1 MSKIRKITILML
13 LAAVLAACLALFFVS
28 CNEPAGEDGG
38 NTPPETTPAEGETD
52 SREDPSKEAF
62 VAALSQALGYGAEAR
77 LTLTAGNMRIEGTV
91 RADVSENLLARI
103 DLHTGDAAVNVGV
116 QIGGGESLVL
126 LEAFG
131 EKLYFDLGDLE
142 EIAYRVSALADASLP
157 PVADGNYPPVVVGGT
172 DVGAVLSALDEL
184 NAFTLLSLISD
195 ADITGVPAAAGGY
208 EYAFS
213 LGGVGA
219 AEIRID
225 GENKLQSVSLRLSVN
240 DTQIAATL
248 DEIAVPEEKLLPAD
262 VAAEGYK
269 DVGTYL
275 SFIESVY
282 AEVRDMRFE
291 ASGTLRVNGT
301 EIGIENARVYSSG
314 DGKDIAAD
322 FNGGKISIGGTLT
335 VDDAHKIDAAFDG
348 EDLYLSYNGK
358 MNVKMNKSALDRTA
372 QVLKEN
378 FAFIL
383 DGFMQSD
390 LSDAINGGDFGAIFS
405 MVRSLNLSSD
415 ENGGYVLSGEFV
427 IEGSVVTV
435 TVSQSSAGVTLAF
448 GGSVI
453 TVKKSENATPITA
466 PENAENVYIDLSD
479 VSYLADAF
487 FQTANKNA
495 FKLSGAINVHLNV
508 LGIKADLSVGL
519 EANVRI
525 NKNAEGRITGVDAYV
540 VFDNTNVAK
549 KGSASVE
556 KTAVS
561 MIHDIAVKYGKCIIT
576 YTGDTL
582 YIDRM
587 NMKKSYIPLKFGYQ
601 FEDTAYEHKSL
612 AAADCTGDT
621 LKNLIFYALGVNTK
635 LVDLFKFDGTPDIA
649 SALGGYSSGNV
660 VDGIPQEHDVTL
672 NLAALTGSDM
682 FKPSTVK
689 ISANADNLL
698 VGLNIEE
705 LLIDFGA
712 GSVKLGLNAVN
723 DVGGAMDES
732 CFDAYLS
739 NSYEP
744 F

>member
-52 SREDPSKEAF
+52 SREDPAKEAF

-77 LTLTAGNMRIEGTV
+77 LTLTAGDMRIEGTV

-301 EIGIENARVYSSG
+301 EIGVENARVYSSG

-322 FNGGKISIGGTLT
+322 FNAGKISVGGTLN
-335 VDDAHKIDAAFDG
+335 VGGAHRVDAAFDG

-358 MNVKMNKSALDRTA
+358 MNVKMNKSALDETA
-372 QVLKEN
+372 RVLKDN
-378 FAFIL
+378 FAFIA
-383 DGFMQSD
+383 DGFMHVDVPSGLQ
-390 LSDAINGGDFGAIFS
+390 G
-405 MVRSLNLSSD
+405 LSSLLGMVKSVGLSVG
-415 ENGGYVLSGEFV
+415 ENGGYVLSGQFV
-427 IEGSVVTV
+427 VNGSAVNAE
-435 TVSQSSAGVTLAF
+435 VSQSAEGVKLVF
-448 GGSVI
+448 GGSAI
-453 TVKKSENATPITA
+453 TVKKSENASPVVA
-466 PENAENVYIDLSD
+466 PENAAAYIDVSD
-479 VSYLADAF
+479 VSHLADAF

-712 GSVKLGLNAVN
+712 GSVKLGLSAVN

>member
-38 NTPPETTPAEGETD
+38 NTPPETTPEEGETD

-77 LTLTAGNMRIEGTV
+77 LTLTAGDMRIEGTV

-322 FNGGKISIGGTLT
+322 FNAGKISVGGTLN
-335 VDDAHKIDAAFDG
+335 VGGAHRVDAAFDG

-358 MNVKMNKSALDRTA
+358 MNVKMNKSALDETA
-372 QVLKEN
+372 RVLKDN
-378 FAFIL
+378 FAFIA
-383 DGFMQSD
+383 DGFMHVDIPSGLQ
-390 LSDAINGGDFGAIFS
+390 G
-405 MVRSLNLSSD
+405 LSSLLGMVKSVGLSVG
-415 ENGGYVLSGEFV
+415 ENGGYVLSGQFV
-427 IEGSVVTV
+427 VNGSAVNAE
-435 TVSQSSAGVTLAF
+435 VSQSAEGVKLVF
-448 GGSVI
+448 GGSAI
-453 TVKKSENATPITA
+453 TVKKSENASPVVA
-466 PENAENVYIDLSD
+466 PENAAAYIDVSD
-479 VSYLADAF
+479 VSHLADAF

-712 GSVKLGLNAVN
+712 GSVKLGLSAVN

>member
-77 LTLTAGNMRIEGTV
+77 LTLTAGDMRIEGTV

-208 EYAFS
+208 EYALS

-322 FNGGKISIGGTLT
+322 FNAGKISVGGTLN
-335 VDDAHKIDAAFDG
+335 VGGAHRVDAAFDG

-358 MNVKMNKSALDRTA
+358 MNVKMSKSALDETA
-372 QVLKEN
+372 RVLKDN
-378 FAFIL
+378 FAIIA
-383 DGFMQSD
+383 DGFMHVDVPSGLQ
-390 LSDAINGGDFGAIFS
+390 G
-405 MVRSLNLSSD
+405 LSSLLGMVKSVGLSVG
-415 ENGGYVLSGEFV
+415 ENGGYVLSGQIV
-427 IEGSVVTV
+427 VNGSAVNAE
-435 TVSQSSAGVTLAF
+435 VSQSAEGVKLVF
-448 GGSVI
+448 GGSAI
-453 TVKKSENATPITA
+453 TVKKSENASPVVA
-466 PENAENVYIDLSD
+466 PENAAAYIDVSD
-479 VSYLADAF
+479 VSHLADAF

-660 VDGIPQEHDVTL
+660 VDGSPQEHDVTL

>member
-38 NTPPETTPAEGETD
+38 NTPSETTPEEGETD

-77 LTLTAGNMRIEGTV
+77 LTLTAGDMRIEGTV

-208 EYAFS
+208 EYALS

-335 VDDAHKIDAAFDG
+335 VDDAHKIGVAFDG

-358 MNVKMNKSALDRTA
+358 MNVKMNKSALDETA
-372 QVLKEN
+372 RVLKDN
-378 FAFIL
+378 FAFIA
-383 DGFMQSD
+383 DGFMHVDVPSGLQ
-390 LSDAINGGDFGAIFS
+390 G
-405 MVRSLNLSSD
+405 LSSLLGMVKSVGLSVG
-415 ENGGYVLSGEFV
+415 ENGGYVLSGQIV
-427 IEGSVVTV
+427 VNGSAVNAE
-435 TVSQSSAGVTLAF
+435 VSQSAEGVKLVF
-448 GGSVI
+448 GGSAI
-453 TVKKSENATPITA
+453 TVKKSENASPVVA
-466 PENAENVYIDLSD
+466 PENAAAYIDVSD
-479 VSYLADAF
+479 VSHLADAF
-487 FQTANKNA
+487 FKTAGESA
-495 FKLSGAINVHLNV
+495 FKLSGKLDIAMDVVVKVNISV
-508 LGIKADLSVGL
+508 DLT
-519 EANVRI
+519 ANVRI
-525 NKNAEGRITGVDAYV
+525 NKDESGKITGVDAYV
-540 VFDNTNVAK
+540 VFDNTNVARV
-549 KGSASVE
+549 GDTE
-556 KTAVS
+556 KESIVVNIMHGMLA
-561 MIHDIAVKYGKCIIT
+561 YGKSVIT
-576 YTGDTL
+576 YRDGML
-582 YIDRM
+582 YVDRM
-587 NMKKSYIPLKFGYQ
+587 DMVSKSAGLLQYQ
-601 FEDTAYEHKSL
+601 FEEGEYLHKSV
-612 AAADCTGDT
+612 AAADCTGET
-621 LKNLIFYALGVNTK
+621 LKEVLFFALGVK
-635 LVDLFKFDGTPDIA
+635 DSLLGMIPDTEMQPDAA
-649 SALGGYSSGNV
+649 SALGGYTSGNI
-660 VDGIPQEHDVTL
+660 VDGVPHEHVITL
-672 NLAALTGSDM
+672 NLDKLIGSDM
-682 FKPSTVK
+682 FGAATASIETDADNKLTGLSVEDLTITVTTPVSGTVK
-689 ISANADNLL
+689 VSL
-698 VGLNIEE
+698 
-705 LLIDFGA
+705 
-712 GSVKLGLNAVN
+712 SAVN